1 MGGKEKGEHFQ
12 KPKKEILN
20 FNKQE
25 ILIKPQWVKGK
36 LKWEEKNQNKQK
48 KPLS

>member
-1 MGGKEKGEHFQ
+1 MGEIKGSTFP
-12 KPKKEILN
+12 KTKKEILN

-36 LKWEEKNQNKQK
+36 LKWGGKKKKQTT
-48 KPLS
+48 LS